1 MKINEIVSVSERTK
15 EIGIRKAIG
24 AKKIDILMQFLF
36 EAVTLSLI
44 GGVIGIILGVSV
56 GIIAGSQLY
65 AKAVIPVDWVLIGM
79 LTCVV
84 VGVIFGTYPAYK
96 AASLDPIEA
105 LRYE

>member
-1 MKINEIVSVSERTK
+1 MKINEIVSVSLGSLKTNRLRT
-15 EIGIRKAIG
+15 
-24 AKKIDILMQFLF
+24 FL
-36 EAVTLSLI
+36 T
-44 GGVIGIILGVSV
+44 ILGVSV